1 MSILNKF
8 QLVKKLDKLC
18 SCPVIFGQ
26 QHFNSKRFYSAEA
39 TEEEKETPVKKER
52 VFFKEQQVIDGFKVF
67 DVYMNKKKQQFQERK
82 RTYTK
87 KEIDNYARYNKMS
100 IDQDWTSVWPT
111 AAMFK
116 QNAVPLP
123 VRQGYVK
130 NNAENNGLP
139 PAKYANTELMKI
151 PNFLHLTPPHI
162 KKQCQAIKKF
172 CTKWPAE
179 LKTDQDCERYFP
191 LEITKS
197 TYIYDGPSI
206 RDDRA
211 RIVKLE
217 IKVGSLDLDERSSDK
232 LKKLAQHRYDP
243 KTDLL
248 TIVADRC
255 PFRRQNEEYAKYLL
269 TTLFFESKQI
279 EDWESAIT
287 EEDRSR
293 FVWEE
298 SKSKLNIIES
308 LKKIEKQE
316 SLDEAAL
323 FKLDHVKNYK
333 QNLTKIFDSGESSE
347 NIDSYKNS
355 VLDILKLNKK
365 VAI

>member
-1 MSILNKF
+1 
-8 QLVKKLDKLC
+8 
-18 SCPVIFGQ
+18 
-26 QHFNSKRFYSAEA
+26 
-39 TEEEKETPVKKER
+39 
-52 VFFKEQQVIDGFKVF
+52 
-67 DVYMNKKKQQFQERK
+67 
-82 RTYTK
+82 
-87 KEIDNYARYNKMS
+87 MS

-217 IKVGSLDLDERSSDK
+217 VNFLNIFFLNAKSYNLNSFDRL
-232 LKKLAQHRYDP
+232 KLA
-243 KTDLL
+243 
-248 TIVADRC
+248 A
-255 PFRRQNEEYAKYLL
+255 
-269 TTLFFESKQI
+269 
-279 EDWESAIT
+279 
-287 EEDRSR
+287 
-293 FVWEE
+293 
-298 SKSKLNIIES
+298 
-308 LKKIEKQE
+308 
-316 SLDEAAL
+316 
-323 FKLDHVKNYK
+323 
-333 QNLTKIFDSGESSE
+333 
-347 NIDSYKNS
+347 
-355 VLDILKLNKK
+355 
-365 VAI
+365 